1 MYISLDGKILYLT
14 NKLNLTFQRLK
25 KKQKQS
31 SFLSHTKSS
40 KDSLLF
46 FLNFLSWLP
55 CICCCHNPGCFHLV
69 VPPSRG
75 VFTAAEERI
84 RAHASLYNY
93 LAHSSLTKTSHVTH
107 WPARGLGM
115 WSYHSKKENLIMLN
129 AFNVKVLLSN
139 KVQIKKKRLNRIS
152 NFYARNSV
160 YI

>member
-1 MYISLDGKILYLT
+1 MCISLDGKILYFT
-14 NKLNLTFQRLK
+14 NKLNLTFQRLE

-46 FLNFLSWLP
+46 FFLNFLSWLT

-69 VPPSRG
+69 VPPSRS

-84 RAHASLYNY
+84 CAHVSLYNY
-93 LAHSSLTKTSHVTH
+93 LALSSLTKTSHVTH

-115 WSYHSKKENLIMLN
+115 WSYHSKKENLIMLS
-129 AFNVKVLLSN
+129 AFNVKVLLSS
-139 KVQIKKKRLNRIS
+139 KVQLLKKI
-152 NFYARNSV
+152 
-160 YI
+160 